1 MLIFKY
7 LSPPIKCKLRE
18 GKNFAMWPVESLAPR
33 TVPGIPWGLCICWMN
48 TWLLGS
54 IHLSPF
60 HRQKNQVS
68 AFVAWTTLWV
78 KLICVVWATSR
89 GIISHFGDNSQ
100 KEKFPGDTIPSDL
113 PKLPKLLL
121 HLNDFW
127 HQYLFSHSFA
137 EFLLRSYYVPGTM
150 LRYLGYTGEEDQC
163 DPCLTDTCEL
173 LILCIK

>member
-54 IHLSPF
+54 IHLSPS

-113 PKLPKLLL
+113 PKLLKLLL

-137 EFLLRSYYVPGTM
+137 KILLRSYCVPGTM
-150 LRYLGYTGEEDQC
+150 LGTWDILLRKINVI
-163 DPCLTDTCEL
+163 PVWLTYINYWYCV
-173 LILCIK
+173 